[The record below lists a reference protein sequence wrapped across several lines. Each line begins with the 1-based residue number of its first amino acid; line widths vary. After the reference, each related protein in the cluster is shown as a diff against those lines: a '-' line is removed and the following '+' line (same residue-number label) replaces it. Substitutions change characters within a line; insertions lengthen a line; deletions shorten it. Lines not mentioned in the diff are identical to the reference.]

1 MTNYNLVELII
12 RYERARARV
21 QALKTQR
28 RELLALCKAQS
39 GSDRVCTQKA
49 YTALQT
55 KLTPAELNAQWDF
68 IHPDL
73 RQREAYEDELF
84 NGPYCDHCQQAY
96 RIKTQVLPDAN
107 EHLGNMKRTLSSVGK
122 RLIAAQNT
130 RQPTAATLRQGLPMN
145 A

>member
-1 MTNYNLVELII
+1 MSRSELVALII
-12 RYERARARV
+12 GYEEARAQV

-28 RELLALCKAQS
+28 RQLLGLCKAQS
-39 GSDRVCTQKA
+39 GGNVICTQKA
-49 YTALQT
+49 YAALQER
-55 KLTPAELNAQWDF
+55 LTPADF
-68 IHPDL
+68 MCL
-73 RQREAYEDELF
+73 RDAYEDELF

-107 EHLGNMKRTLSSVGK
+107 RHLGNMRRTLSSVGK